1 MLGCILYVLMER
13 TRITSLEHYDNHDY
27 GMFSFFYYYETFS
40 FGTHVFTSI
49 LFSPLML
56 IVFGL
61 KSVLVSVFLP
71 FVWLFL
77 GFPMNTIRYLL
88 IITEYLFFIYGLFHF
103 AILVITLILLCKAET
118 LKIIQ
123 LVKTHGSYS
132 VTIFIDFI
140 SSRVLSQLFLFW
152 VAYFVIALIKELDW
166 GTFVSNF
173 VTDMCRTIVGL
184 ASFGAAVIYV
194 SHFLRLI
201 QIFFLHGCENA
212 TAIFETTTDLQEGM
226 VFFLIFRFIL
236 SKTDF
241 QEHDR
246 NNQVGFI
253 LLTGATICLNS
264 VHQMIDSFPAIH
276 IFKSIRVLIMY
287 GLLLLLFLYV
297 EHAVCLLVGFD
308 TFFPIVIMGL
318 SKCIQIIFTI
328 DIYYSISIRGALRSI
343 DRVNYMKSRLQLL
356 DFFGFVV
363 VACVGGFSTIQIFFV
378 YFTLLSQPLECISNS
393 FVLRRGASKSLFRNI
408 ECRPLNLPKISCVYT
423 G

>member
-1 MLGCILYVLMER
+1 MDLYSSPGSIILEELTPVLRLPGLVILHVWLLHRQESDIRSILNPGVIDVVILIPLLALFLPQDILITLYKMLGCILYVLMQKI
-13 TRITSLEHYDNHDY
+13 RITSLEHYDNHDY

-56 IVFGL
+56 IMFGL

-88 IITEYLFFIYGLFHF
+88 IITEYLFFIYGHFHF

-152 VAYFVIALIKELDW
+152 VAYFVIAMIKELDW

-184 ASFGAAVIYV
+184 ASFGAAVIYMY
-194 SHFLRLI
+194 R
-201 QIFFLHGCENA
+201 IF
-212 TAIFETTTDLQEGM
+212 
-226 VFFLIFRFIL
+226 
-236 SKTDF
+236 
-241 QEHDR
+241 
-246 NNQVGFI
+246 
-253 LLTGATICLNS
+253 S
-264 VHQMIDSFPAIH
+264 V
-276 IFKSIRVLIMY
+276 
-287 GLLLLLFLYV
+287 
-297 EHAVCLLVGFD
+297 
-308 TFFPIVIMGL
+308 
-318 SKCIQIIFTI
+318 
-328 DIYYSISIRGALRSI
+328 
-343 DRVNYMKSRLQLL
+343 
-356 DFFGFVV
+356 
-363 VACVGGFSTIQIFFV
+363 
-378 YFTLLSQPLECISNS
+378 
-393 FVLRRGASKSLFRNI
+393 
-408 ECRPLNLPKISCVYT
+408 
-423 G
+423 